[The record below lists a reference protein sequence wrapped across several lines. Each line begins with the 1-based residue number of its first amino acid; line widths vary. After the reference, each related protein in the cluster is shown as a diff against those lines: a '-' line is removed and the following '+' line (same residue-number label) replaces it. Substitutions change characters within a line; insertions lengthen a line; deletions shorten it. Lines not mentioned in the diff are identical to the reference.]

1 MVGPCSDVL
10 EKEADVWDASSS
22 HHVHTHTGKGRTGE
36 GCRPV
41 VCSCPDRSR
50 GAWSTPISSPQQEA
64 DMHSEG
70 LYMKQH
76 RMDLFYRALTPD
88 HTQRTSRRA
97 TVPQAYP
104 RGEAQPLVIA
114 PWERPAVL

>member
-1 MVGPCSDVL
+1 M
-10 EKEADVWDASSS
+10 
-22 HHVHTHTGKGRTGE
+22 
-36 GCRPV
+36 
-41 VCSCPDRSR
+41 CSCPDRSR

-64 DMHSEG
+64 NIHSEG

-114 PWERPAVL
+114 PWERPGVL